1 MLPRVPT
8 QEAKAMPLTLS
19 GPGLIHPTA
28 VISDEAD
35 LAPDVRVGPFSII
48 EGPVTL
54 GPGCEVEGHGCLTGP
69 LIMGRDNFI
78 GHGAILGKAPQHRG
92 CKGDGTSLLVGNN
105 NVFREFVTIH
115 RGTLEGGGVTRIGDR
130 NYFMVNSHLGHDVT
144 VGNGVTVVNGAM
156 CGGHVKLQDNCILS
170 GCAAIQQ
177 RARVGRLAM
186 VGALGTSSK
195 DVPPFVLQQGYNCV
209 SGLNVVGLR
218 RAGFSQQAII
228 GLRESYRI
236 LYKEGRARVQALD
249 RIEADF
255 GEIAEVAEFVQFI
268 RESTI
273 GINPARGDERLHR
286 TY

>member
-1 MLPRVPT
+1 
-8 QEAKAMPLTLS
+8 MPLILS
-19 GPGLIHPTA
+19 ESERIHATA
-28 VISDEAD
+28 VVSDEAE
-35 LAPDVRVGPFSII
+35 LAPDVRVGPFAII
-48 EGPVTL
+48 EGPVRI
-54 GPGCEVEGHGCLTGP
+54 GPGCEIEGHASLTGP
-69 LIMGRDNFI
+69 MVMGRDNFV

-92 CKGDGTSLLVGNN
+92 CKGDNTRLVIGNN
-105 NVFREFVTIH
+105 NVFREFVTVH
-115 RGTLEGGGVTRIGDR
+115 RGTVDGGGETRVGDR

-144 VGNGVTVVNGAM
+144 VGNGVTMVNGSM
-156 CGGHVKLQDNCILS
+156 CGGHVRLEDNCILS
-170 GCAAIQQ
+170 ACAAIQQ

-186 VGALGTSSK
+186 VGGLGSSSK

-218 RAGFSQQAII
+218 RAGFAQDAITA
-228 GLRESYRI
+228 LRESYRI
-236 LYKEGRARVQALD
+236 LYKEGRARAQALD

-255 GEIAEVAEFVQFI
+255 GQFAEVREFVRFI